1 MPGSD
6 ITEPHEDLTRP
17 AAEEAREEAQEPAH
31 DGRHEHRAQADEEGH
46 ARAVEHTR
54 ERVAPE
60 LVGAEGMP
68 GRAGRSQTLGHVAD
82 EGVVGSQDRRGERR
96 EHCRR
101 REDEAEE
108 AEAVPPDR
116 GRLHAATSRLV
127 RGSSHPYRRSTPRL
141 MRV

>member
-1 MPGSD
+1 MLPQAGVGGC
-6 ITEPHEDLTRP
+6 TPNPRNEM
-17 AAEEAREEAQEPAH
+17 AASATMNCENCKLATMMM
-31 DGRHEHRAQADEEGH
+31 DGATLGRMWRN
-46 ARAVEHTR
+46 R
-54 ERVAPE
+54 
-60 LVGAEGMP
+60 
-68 GRAGRSQTLGHVAD
+68 GRARRPQTLGHVAD
-82 EGVVGSQDRRGERR
+82 EGVVGSEDRRGERR

-116 GRLHAATSRLV
+116 GRLHATTSRLV